1 MKWASSWS
9 KFSFKGVGSFS
20 QGVMDVRCGYGI
32 CCHGEEFQCLFPENV
47 VQEIETPLFVTNTAY
62 DSGQIKNAVA
72 PGVVDPHG
80 KWHDCKMDI
89 EQCSSDQI
97 EIIQEF
103 RLEFI
108 RALDGFFGTSSPRGM
123 FINSCYAHCQTEIQ
137 ETWYMSD
144 SPMLSNKVNWASPFV
159 LL

>member
-97 EIIQEF
+97 EIIQ
-103 RLEFI
+103 
-108 RALDGFFGTSSPRGM
+108 GWSS
-123 FINSCYAHCQTEIQ
+123 YAHWMDFLALLHQ
-137 ETWYMSD
+137 EGC
-144 SPMLSNKVNWASPFV
+144 LSTLAMPTAK
-159 LL
+159 LKYKRHGI

>member
-1 MKWASSWS
+1 MVTVVC
-9 KFSFKGVGSFS
+9 F
-20 QGVMDVRCGYGI
+20 
-32 CCHGEEFQCLFPENV
+32 FPENV
-47 VQEIETPLFVTNTAY
+47 VQEIETPLFVTNAAY

-89 EQCSSDQI
+89 EQCSSEQI
-97 EIIQEF
+97 EIIQSWSSY
-103 RLEFI
+103 
-108 RALDGFFGTSSPRGM
+108 AHWMDFFGTSSPRGM

-144 SPMLSNKVNWASPFV
+144 SPILSNKVASG
-159 LL
+159 

>member
-1 MKWASSWS
+1 M
-9 KFSFKGVGSFS
+9 
-20 QGVMDVRCGYGI
+20 
-32 CCHGEEFQCLFPENV
+32 
-47 VQEIETPLFVTNTAY
+47 VQEIETPLFVTNAAY

-89 EQCSSDQI
+89 EQ
-97 EIIQEF
+97 
-103 RLEFI
+103 LEFI

-137 ETWYMSD
+137 ETCI
-144 SPMLSNKVNWASPFV
+144 
-159 LL
+159 

>member
-32 CCHGEEFQCLFPENV
+32 CCHGEEFQCFFPENV
-47 VQEIETPLFVTNTAY
+47 VQEIETPLFVTNAAY

-72 PGVVDPHG
+72 PAVVNPHG

-97 EIIQEF
+97 EIIQGWSSYANWMDF
-103 RLEFI
+103 L
-108 RALDGFFGTSSPRGM
+108 ALL
-123 FINSCYAHCQTEIQ
+123 HQ
-137 ETWYMSD
+137 EGC
-144 SPMLSNKVNWASPFV
+144 LSTLAMPTAK
-159 LL
+159 LKYKRHGI